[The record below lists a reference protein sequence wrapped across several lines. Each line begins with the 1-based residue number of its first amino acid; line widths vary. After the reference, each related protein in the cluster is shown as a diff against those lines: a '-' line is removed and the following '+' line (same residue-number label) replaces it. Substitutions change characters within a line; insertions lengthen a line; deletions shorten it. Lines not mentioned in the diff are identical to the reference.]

1 MSNQIHHCFKEEEKG
16 KEENMEEN
24 NQYAWILSQE
34 LIKKSTFTAFLIFCG
49 LSDYEDLSR
58 KSDQDLGWL
67 RDSAIRY
74 AGLQFYQP

>member
-1 MSNQIHHCFKEEEKG
+1 MSIQIHPCFKEEEKG

-24 NQYAWILSQE
+24 NQYAWISSQE
-34 LIKKSTFTAFLIFCG
+34 LIEKSTLTAFLIFCG

-67 RDSAIRY
+67 WDSVIRY